1 MRSKWTGGG
10 GICLYTKGP
19 AEVCSSV
26 FFTSFFE
33 EIKIT
38 QIPRYTIYSE
48 KLLQAQSIKQM
59 ERNVCFTPQYTV
71 YDFLCRAAS
80 VCWWDITE
88 LYTEYLV

>member
-1 MRSKWTGGG
+1 MRSKWTGG

-19 AEVCSSV
+19 AEVCTSV
-26 FFTSFFE
+26 FNSFFE

-38 QIPRYTIYSE
+38 QIPRYTLYSE
-48 KLLQAQSIKQM
+48 KLLQARSVKQM

-71 YDFLCRAAS
+71 YDFLWRAAG
-80 VCWWDITE
+80 VCQWDITE